1 MKKILPII
9 AVLVAIA
16 ACKPDTDFLDPK
28 TNALTEEVVFS
39 DSIRTM
45 GFLSRIYSDAGYS
58 FNKGRWNGAS
68 NLDESGD
75 DSEFKFNG
83 VTQPSVV
90 MYAGTLNPFTTFGV
104 SDFWNTPYTNI
115 RRVNLLLAKLPTS
128 PLSANTQKRVSGEAR
143 FLRAWYYF
151 QLVTNFGGVP
161 LIGDKVFGLDDNIN
175 LPRNTYTECV
185 NYVTTELDAAAAI
198 LPTNTEYAEENY
210 GRITKG
216 ACQALKSRML
226 LYAASPLFNGSPETK
241 DPEMAKLVS
250 NPTYDAGAWQKA
262 ADAAQVVINSGQYAL
277 FKGTGTTPGIGFY
290 QVFLTRVNNEY
301 IFFQNRSANRDF
313 ENHYNMQSRGGQ
325 LNGMPTQNIVDAFP
339 MKNGK
344 AITDPAS
351 GYDPK
356 NPYVNRDPRFNYTI
370 IYNESL
376 YFLTSS
382 NSLQPVLTYEGAP
395 SDGYSATGPN
405 TGYFNR
411 KMCDANIA
419 ANSSTNTNRGWP
431 LIRYAE
437 MLLNYAEAINEAGQT
452 ALAYPKLVELRTR
465 AGIDPGTDK
474 LYGMKADMTKDEMR
488 EFIRNERRIELA
500 YEDHRWNDIRRWKIA
515 TAVNNGFNKR
525 MRIVKTGNTYTY
537 QVTESIRRHNFRPE
551 QYLNPLPDS
560 EIRKMPLAK
569 QNPGW

>member
-1 MKKILPII
+1 MKKLLITL
-9 AVLVAIA
+9 LLSAIA
-16 ACKPDTDFLDPK
+16 ACKQDNDFLDPK
-28 TNALTEEVVFS
+28 TNALTEQSVFS

-45 GFLSRIYSDAGYS
+45 GFLARIYSEAGYS
-58 FNKGRWNGAS
+58 FYKGRWNGTS

-90 MYAGTLNPFTTFGV
+90 MYNGTLTPFTTFGV
-104 SDFWNTPYTNI
+104 SDFWNTPWTNI
-115 RRVNLLLAKLPTS
+115 RRVNLFLSELPKT
-128 PLSANTQKRVSGEAR
+128 PLSAGAQKRTAAEAR
-143 FLRAWYYF
+143 FLRAWYYY
-151 QLVTNFGGVP
+151 QLVINFGGVP
-161 LIGDKVFGLDDNIN
+161 LIGDKVYGLDDAIN
-175 LPRNTYTECV
+175 LPRSPFAETI
-185 NYVTTELDAAAAI
+185 NYITGELDAVAAI
-198 LPTNTEYAEENY
+198 LPAATDYAEENY
-210 GRITKG
+210 GRVTKG
-216 ACQALKSRML
+216 ACLALKSRLL
-226 LYAASPLFNGSPETK
+226 LYAASPLFNGGAETK
-241 DPEMAKLVS
+241 DAELAKIVS
-250 NPTYDAGAWQKA
+250 YPTYDAGAWQKA
-262 ADAAQVVINSGQYAL
+262 ADAALAVINTGQYAL
-277 FKGTGTTPGIGFY
+277 YKGTGTAPGIGFY

-301 IFFQNRSANRDF
+301 IFFLNRAANREF

-344 AITDPAS
+344 AIADPTS

-356 NPYVNRDPRFNYTI
+356 NPYVNREPRFYNTI

-376 YFLTSS
+376 YYLTSA
-382 NSLQPVLTYEGAP
+382 NALAPVLTYEGAP
-395 SDGYSATGPN
+395 SDGYTATGPN
-405 TGYFNR
+405 TGYFCR
-411 KMCDANIA
+411 KMCDINVASNG
-419 ANSSTNTNRGWP
+419 STNTNRGWP

-452 ALAYPKLVELRTR
+452 ALAYPRLAELRDR

-474 LYGMKADMTKDEMR
+474 LYGLKAGMTQDEMR

-500 YEDHRWNDIRRWKIA
+500 YEDSRWNDIRRWKIA
-515 TAVNNGFNKR
+515 TIVNNGFNKR
-525 MRIVKTGNTYTY
+525 MRIVKTGTTYTY

-560 EIRKMPLAK
+560 EIRKMPAAR